1 MHRYYWCKQ
10 LSSEAHYMST
20 KEHLIT
26 KVSEI
31 TFCPFCLMLIIWC
44 SGIATSSCSSN
55 IEGKGKVGKGSG
67 TLLPPTLPVRQGNL
81 LCILALVES
90 LRRCFCVDA
99 GCDTSVQIILGKKS
113 NRRFQIEDASKT
125 WPRIKLPPCCRPV
138 WSRTALEAFHQT
150 AAGRRPCRRLLPLL
164 ERWPELLH
172 RLCRASC
179 FLQLELMEL
188 TTAVSNM
195 RFLRPQP

>member
-1 MHRYYWCKQ
+1 
-10 LSSEAHYMST
+10 MST

-31 TFCPFCLMLIIWC
+31 TFCPFCLMLIMWC

-67 TLLPPTLPVRQGNL
+67 TLLPPTLLVRQGNL

-90 LRRCFCVDA
+90 LRKCFCVDA

-113 NRRFQIEDASKT
+113 NRRFRIEDASKT
-125 WPRIKLPPCCRPV
+125 WPRIKLPPCSRPLRSWTSGPSAGLVSGLPRSHFVKQLLGVVDVVGCSGCRSAGPSAMRGGRSHRDV
-138 WSRTALEAFHQT
+138 GSYRALT
-150 AAGRRPCRRLLPLL
+150 WRR
-164 ERWPELLH
+164 
-172 RLCRASC
+172 S
-179 FLQLELMEL
+179 
-188 TTAVSNM
+188 
-195 RFLRPQP
+195 